1 MSSSVIENLDL
12 SDNVEKYLVS
22 TFMNLSVDDSNNN
35 DIHLKDKWV
44 AERFVEAGLIDT
56 SILEKAVYPLNV
68 HEYVVTS
75 QEKAID
81 FDNIAAS
88 YNATMKERDIFR
100 TNECIGST
108 DALYIKGD
116 NEKSTWYL
124 IEFKNGDWDC
134 NGIREKI
141 YDKVLTL
148 GPKFSDDVSIA
159 GLTQVSMEGIEQLDL
174 YYSNYLPQFFYA
186 MIAPFILFF
195 VTVFLSWQ
203 PAVSLICL
211 VPMIPISI
219 VAVSKYAKII
229 FAKYWGKYTSMGDAF
244 LDATQGLK
252 DLKIFKADKKR
263 QEIMN
268 ESAEEFRK
276 ITMKVLVMQLAS
288 STIMDTVAYGGAGLG
303 IALTILGLINNWINP
318 IGNMVSVA
326 PIALFIILVSVD
338 FFLPMRQ
345 FGSAFHVGMNG
356 FSRKENTFAFK
367 S

>member
-1 MSSSVIENLDL
+1 MLDKDL
-12 SDNVEKYLVS
+12 FKLLGKNKKYIFFVVGLMIIGL
-22 TFMNLSVDDSNNN
+22 FANLSFTFSICYALEIIIDKKELVTLINPLVIAMIAIITRYITSR
-35 DIHLKDKWV
+35 ITGEIKDKLG
-44 AERFVEAGLIDT
+44 R
-56 SILEKAVYPLNV
+56 NV
-68 HEYVVTS
+68 KK
-75 QEKAID
+75 Q
-81 FDNIAAS
+81 
-88 YNATMKERDIFR
+88 
-100 TNECIGST
+100 
-108 DALYIKGD
+108 L
-116 NEKSTWYL
+116 
-124 IEFKNGDWDC
+124 
-134 NGIREKI
+134 REKI

-219 VAVSKYAKII
+219 VAVSKYAKKI

-356 FSRKENTFAFK
+356 ASAGKK
-367 S
+367 IL